1 MLSVIGI
8 IFSLLLSLFIAFIY
22 LIPGAERKMTKG
34 KGEGEGES
42 KDKGKGK
49 TMYDVG
55 ASLEFVNKHKKLI
68 EEVIMGANTCMYL
81 SDVKHTLGYERTQQL
96 YKNLLHNGQLKLFLT
111 ELAFLTECLDAIT
124 DKVIVIY
131 AGSAPSNKIKC
142 LADMFPGAKFVLVDP
157 REHYIMYPKDTDMY
171 DHVDDIIF
179 FKTARSS
186 EYGTKEIQTY
196 NNKRIK
202 RSDFNGDIPGNICE
216 IIQNS
221 KSTFHIIEDFYSDGI
236 SEILTPL
243 TTNNR
248 VLFISDIRSKN
259 ETEDNPTDLDII
271 WNSALMYNWIE
282 SLKPERF
289 MVKFRTP
296 YHVGKAAYEKT
307 MKEYHDNEYVKAA
320 IDKCKLKLLDNLK
333 LGKFNYIKAD
343 HIYMQAFAGQT
354 STESRIIASGLD
366 TQDYDCDDY
375 NDKFFYYNRIQ
386 REFGYHTEHEQYLD
400 KTIGIDHCGDCAIM
414 CKIIESYYVKYH
426 KKATPEEVK
435 RTIRDVLKTIHR
447 NIKSD
452 KTVHG
457 HYFKQNKTFK
467 EFLESYQKTLTSAET
482 LTATDSEKTEKKH
495 KQK

>member
-1 MLSVIGI
+1 MLAVIVGAI
-8 IFSLLLSLFIAFIY
+8 IALAVTLISLFIYKFPKI
-22 LIPGAERKMTKG
+22 T
-34 KGEGEGES
+34 KGEGELEADVEES
-42 KDKGKGK
+42 LK
-49 TMYDVG
+49 
-55 ASLEFVNKHKKLI
+55 FVNKHKKLI
-68 EEVIMGANTCMYL
+68 EEVITGANTCLYL
-81 SDVKHTLGYERTQQL
+81 SDVKHTLDYERTQKV

-111 ELAFLTECLDAIT
+111 ELEFLTECLDSMK
-124 DKVIVIY
+124 DKCIVIY

-171 DHVDDIIF
+171 DHPDDIIF
-179 FKTARSS
+179 FKTTRSG

-196 NNKRIK
+196 NNKRVK
-202 RSDFNGDIPGNICE
+202 RSDFTNGNGDIPGNICE

-271 WNSALMYNWIE
+271 WNSALMYNWIDA
-282 SLKPERF
+282 LKPERF

-307 MKEYHDNEYVKAA
+307 MKEYNTNEYVREA
-320 IDKCKLKLLDNLK
+320 ISKCKLKLLDNLK
-333 LGKFNYIKAD
+333 SGKFDYIKAD

-354 STESRIIASGLD
+354 STESRIIASSLD
-366 TQDYDCDDY
+366 TQEYDCDDY

-386 REFGYHTEHEQYLD
+386 REYGYHTEHKKYLD

-414 CKIIESYYVKYH
+414 CKVISAYYTKYNGEASPEKVKD
-426 KKATPEEVK
+426 
-435 RTIRDVLKTIHR
+435 TIRSVLKTIHR

-457 HYFKQNKTFK
+457 HYFEQNKTFK
-467 EFLESYQKTLTSAET
+467 DFLKSFKNTLGKAQDMKEVKESDGNEKHK
-482 LTATDSEKTEKKH
+482 KTEKITE
-495 KQK
+495 